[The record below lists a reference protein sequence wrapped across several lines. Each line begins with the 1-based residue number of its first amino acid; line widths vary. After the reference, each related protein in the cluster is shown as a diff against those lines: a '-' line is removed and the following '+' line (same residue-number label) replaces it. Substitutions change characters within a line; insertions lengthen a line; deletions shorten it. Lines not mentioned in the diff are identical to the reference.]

1 MSAVQT
7 LGLLLA
13 ISSALNIAVGAG
25 FVARRSGAAPAQ
37 AVLTGGAA
45 AATMLTVFFAAVAA
59 YTH

>member
-1 MSAVQT
+1 MTAVQT

-13 ISSALNIAVGAG
+13 VSSALNVAVVAG
-25 FVARRSGAAPAQ
+25 LAARHGGSTPAQ
-37 AVLTGGAA
+37 AILTGGAA